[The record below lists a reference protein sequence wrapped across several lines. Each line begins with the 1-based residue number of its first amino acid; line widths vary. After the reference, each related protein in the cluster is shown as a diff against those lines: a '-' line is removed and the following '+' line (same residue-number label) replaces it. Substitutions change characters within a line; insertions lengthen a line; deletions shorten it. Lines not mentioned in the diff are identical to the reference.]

1 MSIFSGKRGRQASI
15 AASQQIQ
22 AGADAAYG
30 YLDKAYD
37 QSKEEF
43 GKAATTLGDLAGG
56 YGKASTLFQD
66 ALGVNGAAAADG
78 ARGAYTPSAGYQFN
92 LDQGLQALARARAVN
107 GTLASGG
114 ADADA
119 MKYATGLASQDFGSW
134 LDRLGGLDTKRYGA
148 TTAQAGTFGDLGR
161 VAYGVGA
168 GKAGI
173 AQQSARDIAQQT
185 VEGYRA
191 GNRAAENRFG
201 AIMGGANI
209 LASLAGKAIGA
220 SMGGGYDIFSSFGGG
235 GGLDLGAGKDSDW
248 V

>member
-22 AGADAAYG
+22 NGADTAYG

-37 QSKEEF
+37 QSKEQF

-56 YGKASTLFQD
+56 YDKASTLYQD
-66 ALGVNGAAAADG
+66 ALGVNGAAAADS
-78 ARGAYTPSAGYQFN
+78 ARGSYTPSAGYQFN
-92 LDQGLQALARARAVN
+92 LDQGLQGLARARAVN

-119 MKYATGLASQDFGSW
+119 MKYASGLASQDFGQW

-168 GKAGI
+168 SKAGI
-173 AQQSARDIAQQT
+173 AQQSARDIAAQT
-185 VEGYRA
+185 VEGYKAGDRA
-191 GNRAAENRFG
+191 DANRFG
-201 AIMGGANI
+201 AIMGGLN
-209 LASLAGKAIGA
+209 LVSSLAGKAMGA
-220 SMGGGYDIFSSFGGG
+220 MGGGGAFSIFGGG
-235 GGLDLGAGKDSDW
+235 GDGGLGIGKDSDW